1 MMEGSMQPAPTTAPA
16 PAGKEAAPVE
26 PVPEADA
33 AAPKADGARYVPPI
47 VDPSAFVIRNN

>member
-1 MMEGSMQPAPTTAPA
+1 MMEGSMQPAPAAAPA
-16 PAGKEAAPVE
+16 PADAPAPAVE
-26 PVPEADA
+26 PVPDA